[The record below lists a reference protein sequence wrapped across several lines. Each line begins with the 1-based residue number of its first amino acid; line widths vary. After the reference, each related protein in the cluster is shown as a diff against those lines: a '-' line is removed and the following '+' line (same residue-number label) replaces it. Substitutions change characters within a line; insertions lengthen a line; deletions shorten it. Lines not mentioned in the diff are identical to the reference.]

1 MDRTFLIAL
10 AVALAL
16 PGSLA
21 GQAGP
26 DPAAERRV
34 SAVAAAQLKGGSIA
48 RVVRL
53 HAGWWAGLVFGDRLA
68 IGGAGYALL
77 RDVELVGSEA
87 GIGFDLR
94 MGYGGLYFAYW
105 RPVSRR
111 VTGQVGLLTGAGHA
125 EVRDRLVGR
134 EVGSDNFL
142 VLEPD
147 LAVLFEVHSR
157 VRLGV
162 SLGYRSAHGIENLP
176 TVSAE
181 DLRSAT
187 ATLSLRIG
195 GS

>member
-1 MDRTFLIAL
+1 MGRTLLVAL
-10 AVALAL
+10 AAALAL

-21 GQAGP
+21 SQVGSAPPG
-26 DPAAERRV
+26 EKRV
-34 SAVAAAQLKGGSIA
+34 SAAGAVQLRGGSLGQEA
-48 RVVRL
+48 RV
-53 HAGWWAGLVFGDRLA
+53 HAGGWAGLVFADRLA

-77 RDVELVGSEA
+77 RDVELVGTEA
-87 GIGFDLR
+87 GIGFDLG

-105 RPVSRR
+105 KPISQRFM
-111 VTGQVGLLTGAGHA
+111 GQVGLLAGAGHA
-125 EVRDRLVGR
+125 EVRDRLVGQ
-134 EVGSDNFL
+134 EVGSDNFF

-147 LAVLFEVHSR
+147 LSVFFEVHPRIRFGTSF
-157 VRLGV
+157 
-162 SLGYRSAHGIENLP
+162 GYRSAHGVDNLP